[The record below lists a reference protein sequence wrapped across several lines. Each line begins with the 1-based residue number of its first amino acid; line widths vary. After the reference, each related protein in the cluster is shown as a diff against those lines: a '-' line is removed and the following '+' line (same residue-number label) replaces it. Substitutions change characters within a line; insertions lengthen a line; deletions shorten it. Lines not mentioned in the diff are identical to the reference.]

1 MSTDAEELLKTA
13 LGEIEK
19 VMTANTV
26 IGDPVSCEGKTIIPV
41 AGMSVDFGGGGGE
54 GSMTGKETGESNA
67 SIGAGS
73 ALGGAGGGAGG
84 GFTIKPVA
92 LIIIDNGELRI
103 EHLKVEQLK
112 FEKPAAQ
119 SAYQPSAQP
128 PAQSPVQTY
137 SHEPVRG
144 AEPVDSAPYLAKEV
158 RQLRRDIDELQ
169 TKLGITPL
177 D

>member
-1 MSTDAEELLKTA
+1 MLKTA

-41 AGMSVDFGGGGGE
+41 VGMSVDFGGGGGE
-54 GSMTGKETGESNA
+54 GSVTGKETDERNA
-67 SIGAGS
+67 IVGAGS

-84 GFTIKPVA
+84 GFTIKPLA
-92 LIIIDNGELRI
+92 LIIIDKGELRI

-119 SAYQPSAQP
+119 SAYQPSNQP
-128 PAQSPVQTY
+128 PAKSPAQPY
-137 SHEPVRG
+137 SKESIRGPEP
-144 AEPVDSAPYLAKEV
+144 ADSAPYLAKEV

-169 TKLGITPL
+169 IKLGITPL